1 MSYSFS
7 TAKIGWKLKKEWHK
21 MSPGSSESLKVEN
34 LLEVRSLGE
43 LCVRGWAVAFCE
55 EEECALFFDT
65 QELLWN
71 KSEISNTEL
80 CKRLCMP
87 V

>member
-7 TAKIGWKLKKEWHK
+7 TAKIGWKLKEWHK

-55 EEECALFFDT
+55 EECALFFDT

-71 KSEISNTEL
+71 KSVISNTEL
-80 CKRLCMP
+80 CMRLCMP

>member
-1 MSYSFS
+1 
-7 TAKIGWKLKKEWHK
+7 
-21 MSPGSSESLKVEN
+21 MSPGSSESLKVED

-71 KSEISNTEL
+71 KSAISNTEL
-80 CKRLCMP
+80 CMRLCML

>member
-1 MSYSFS
+1 
-7 TAKIGWKLKKEWHK
+7 

-55 EEECALFFDT
+55 EECALFFDT

-71 KSEISNTEL
+71 KSVISNTEL
-80 CKRLCMP
+80 CMRLCMP

>member
-1 MSYSFS
+1 
-7 TAKIGWKLKKEWHK
+7 

-55 EEECALFFDT
+55 EEECALFF
-65 QELLWN
+65 LWHTGASV
-71 KSEISNTEL
+71 KQVGD
-80 CKRLCMP
+80 K
-87 V
+87 

>member
-1 MSYSFS
+1 
-7 TAKIGWKLKKEWHK
+7 

-43 LCVRGWAVAFCE
+43 LCVRGRAVAFC

-65 QELLWN
+65 QELL
-71 KSEISNTEL
+71 
-80 CKRLCMP
+80 
-87 V
+87 

>member
-7 TAKIGWKLKKEWHK
+7 TAKIGWKLKDWHK

-55 EEECALFFDT
+55 EECALFFDT

-71 KSEISNTEL
+71 KSVISNTEL
-80 CKRLCMP
+80 CMRLCMP

>member
-1 MSYSFS
+1 MF
-7 TAKIGWKLKKEWHK
+7 
-21 MSPGSSESLKVEN
+21 PGSSESLKVEN
-34 LLEVRSLGE
+34 LLEVSMRSLGE

-55 EEECALFFDT
+55 EKECALFFDT

-80 CKRLCMP
+80 WMRLCMP